1 MRAQKPNFAV
11 YSSLSKIGGVSKPTN
26 VLDLIKRNKA
36 EEKKDK
42 KQAIYVAVGFVVLA
56 LFVGILIFS

>member
-1 MRAQKPNFAV
+1 MRAQKSNFTV
-11 YSSLSKIGGVSKPTN
+11 YSSLPKIGGASKPTN

-42 KQAIYVAVGFVVLA
+42 KQTIYAAVGLVVLA